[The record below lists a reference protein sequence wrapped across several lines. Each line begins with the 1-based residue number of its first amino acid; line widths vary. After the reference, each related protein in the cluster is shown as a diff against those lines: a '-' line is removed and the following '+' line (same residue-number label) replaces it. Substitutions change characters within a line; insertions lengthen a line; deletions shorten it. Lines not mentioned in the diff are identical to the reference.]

1 MSAEDRAMHT
11 SIFER
16 VYTARGEEKGR
27 QEGREE
33 GRQEGRRE
41 VIIEM
46 AKNLLAN
53 GVSPEIIAKSSGLS
67 LDEFMP

>member
-1 MSAEDRAMHT
+1 MYT

-16 VYTARGEEKGR
+16 VYTARGEEKGK
-27 QEGREE
+27 QEGK
-33 GRQEGRRE
+33 
-41 VIIEM
+41 IEM

-67 LDEFMP
+67 VDDIHALIKKSKRDTT